1 MAPNHKQD
9 REMSS
14 VEMIQHEMSAHV
26 RFLGRDAGNAKAEIW
41 KASRKTGLNPSLI
54 ERLRYAKIVNIAAH
68 VADTIRAAVQAEKAR
83 ADEFERHER
92 ETFTARISA
101 IEARLMA
108 IDPDFYGPEVD
119 RLRNANSR
127 VRRLAD

>member
-1 MAPNHKQD
+1 MEPKLSQD
-9 REMSS
+9 REMFR
-14 VEMIQHEMSAHV
+14 VEMIQNEMSAHV
-26 RFLGRDAGNAKAEIW
+26 RFLGREAGNAKAEIW
-41 KASRKTGLNPSLI
+41 KASRKTGLSASLI
-54 ERLRYAKIVNIAAH
+54 ERLRYAKIVNVAAH

-119 RLRNANSR
+119 RIRDVNGR
-127 VRRLAD
+127 IGRLDI